1 MSNRSKFSGGKR
13 VREADEVSRLTA
25 EERMLLTL
33 YREMS
38 ERDRR
43 YLRRVA
49 EVIAATSG

>member
-1 MSNRSKFSGGKR
+1 MSNRSKPSGGKR
-13 VREADEVSRLTA
+13 ARDADEVSRLTD

-43 YLRRVA
+43 YLCRVA
-49 EVIAATSG
+49 EVISSTSG

>member
-1 MSNRSKFSGGKR
+1 MSNRSRPSGGKR
-13 VREADEVSRLTA
+13 AREAVEILRLTIQ
-25 EERMLLTL
+25 ERMLLTL
-33 YREMS
+33 FREMS